1 MKPGQQYQEFERLA
15 EQLGIRIVNGKG
27 NFSGDYCLVEKDK
40 YIVLNKNKPLEQ
52 RLKRFAVAFS
62 KLDLSNIYLKPAL
75 RNLIENER
83 KLSLFQ
89 ESE

>member
-1 MKPGQQYQEFERLA
+1 MKPSQQYQEFERLA
-15 EQLGIRIVNGKG
+15 EMLGIRIVSGKG

-62 KLDLSNIYLKPAL
+62 KLDLTNIYIKPAI
-75 RNLIENER
+75 RKLIDNER
-83 KLSLFQ
+83 ELSLFQ
-89 ESE
+89 